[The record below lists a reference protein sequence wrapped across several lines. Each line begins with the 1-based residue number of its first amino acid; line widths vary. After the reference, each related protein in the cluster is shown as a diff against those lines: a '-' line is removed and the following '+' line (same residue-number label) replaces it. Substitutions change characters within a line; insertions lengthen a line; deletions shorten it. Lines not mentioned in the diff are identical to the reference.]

1 MKERHL
7 AAKRILGDMKECA
20 EEDETPRENE
30 RARVL
35 TQFLAD
41 SAQSEKAEDV
51 EERPVRP
58 AAMGEESRPRQAH
71 AAALAL
77 DPIGKH
83 RARHGACR
91 RHETAGQRIDRHARH
106 NLMADPFH
114 ARTSCFR

>member
-58 AAMGEESRPRQAH
+58 AAMGEESRPRQAPSIQSGSTAPAMAH
-71 AAALAL
+71 AVGTRL
-77 DPIGKH
+77 PV
-83 RARHGACR
+83 
-91 RHETAGQRIDRHARH
+91 
-106 NLMADPFH
+106 
-114 ARTSCFR
+114 SV

>member
-58 AAMGEESRPRQAH
+58 PVGALRHVGLVGLD
-71 AAALAL
+71 ALAL
-77 DPIGKH
+77 QSGSTAPAMAHAVGT
-83 RARHGACR
+83 RA
-91 RHETAGQRIDRHARH
+91 
-106 NLMADPFH
+106 PV
-114 ARTSCFR
+114 SV

>member
-41 SAQSEKAEDV
+41 SAQSEKAE
-51 EERPVRP
+51 EPRWERSPAHGRRTPPPLPSIQSGSTAPAMAHTVGTRLPV
-58 AAMGEESRPRQAH
+58 SV
-71 AAALAL
+71 
-77 DPIGKH
+77 
-83 RARHGACR
+83 
-91 RHETAGQRIDRHARH
+91 
-106 NLMADPFH
+106 
-114 ARTSCFR
+114 